1 MCMERVNTL
10 VYRLQS
16 KVPSWLTKVAPA
28 HALVEA
34 VGTHTQ
40 DANQISRKWTH
51 HITTLLFFGFGLW
64 SLWDGFTEEGE
75 AEELAEVGAKLV
87 ADWKADTETTR
98 RIIRYGLLQSYIF
111 QWPKPISPLLLPCF
125 HFSDCCYCH
134 LLFH

>member
-75 AEELAEVGAKLV
+75 AEELAEVGAKLAFSIV
-87 ADWKADTETTR
+87 YFRYDGATR
-98 RIIRYGLLQSYIF
+98 ARHRTIRMF
-111 QWPKPISPLLLPCF
+111 
-125 HFSDCCYCH
+125 
-134 LLFH
+134 